1 MNSKTFG
8 KRVRRID
15 DGDHNW
21 NNNKTF
27 GIMISSQK
35 RRLKKV
41 NLNFDYADSKTAVVN
56 ISSDGKIH
64 RAVLTDDE
72 KNVIVYESQNLN
84 YPRWGIYAV
93 GLTEY
98 LEIINEVSWIRNNL
112 TEEEKEIL
120 DDLKKEA
127 EAK

>member
-1 MNSKTFG
+1 ME
-8 KRVRRID
+8 
-15 DGDHNW
+15 
-21 NNNKTF
+21 
-27 GIMISSQK
+27 
-35 RRLKKV
+35 
-41 NLNFDYADSKTAVVN
+41 LNFDYADSKTAVAN

-72 KNVIVYESQNLN
+72 KKVIVYESQNLN

-93 GLTEY
+93 CLTEY
-98 LEIINEVSWIRNNL
+98 LEIIDEISWIRNNL

-127 EAK
+127 NQND